1 MRKKLVSLMVGVAL
15 LASLIAGCGTGGSN
29 QSQPAGG
36 TQETK
41 PENQEQSQ
49 KPEEGDAKGEAITI
63 GMFTSLT
70 GASAI
75 EGEMVKNGAEL
86 AAKLINEDGGV
97 NGRPIE
103 FIIYDDQS
111 TPEGSVTAVTRMI
124 ESDHVDA
131 IMGSNL
137 SNNIIAVADQVEKAK
152 IPFVG
157 NGTGYAWTNCG
168 YQYIYRATVNNIYI
182 NETFVRVMAEEMGV
196 KNAAF
201 LYVQTEN
208 GQTAAKAIHEYFEKY
223 GVTAGYEGTY
233 QSADT
238 DFTGQV
244 TNIIKADPEGVVL
257 FGLAN
262 ELALIV
268 KQLRQGGYDGYI
280 YMAEAGA
287 SIDLI
292 NVAGDA
298 ANGIVFSAAYVVPG
312 QPDDAPTEIMKDM
325 LEEYVAE
332 YGVMPITDVAY
343 RSFDGLNLMAE
354 AFRTAS
360 DMDDLESVRDAFQ
373 NIKGYEGLG
382 GTFDFTKGT
391 GDGLESCS
399 MYMILDGTYHLF
411 DKEKLLTELPVE

>member
-1 MRKKLVSLMVGVAL
+1 MRKKLVSLLVGVAL
-15 LASLIAGCGTGGSN
+15 SGSLLAGCSSGDQM
-29 QSQPAGG
+29 QSQSVGG
-36 TQETK
+36 TQETEVK
-41 PENQEQSQ
+41 VQDQT
-49 KPEEGDAKGEAITI
+49 DAEKEAGGESITI

-86 AAKLINEDGGV
+86 AAKLINQDGGV

-298 ANGIVFSAAYVVPG
+298 ANGIVFSAAYVVPEK
-312 QPDDAPTEIMKDM
+312 PDDAPTENMKAM

-360 DMDDLESVRDAFQ
+360 DMEDLESVRDAFQ
-373 NIKGYEGLG
+373 NIKGYDGLG

-391 GDGLESCS
+391 GDGLEACS

>member
-15 LASLIAGCGTGGSN
+15 LASLTAGCGSVGQVQDQT
-29 QSQPAGG
+29 AGG
-36 TQETK
+36 TQETA
-41 PENQEQSQ
+41 QESQDQNESQ
-49 KPEEGDAKGEAITI
+49 KQAKEEAAGEAITI

-86 AAKLINEDGGV
+86 AAKLINQEGGV

-208 GQTAAKAIHEYFEKY
+208 GQTAAKAIHEYFDKY
-223 GVTAGYEGTY
+223 GVTA
-233 QSADT
+233 
-238 DFTGQV
+238 
-244 TNIIKADPEGVVL
+244 
-257 FGLAN
+257 
-262 ELALIV
+262 
-268 KQLRQGGYDGYI
+268 
-280 YMAEAGA
+280 
-287 SIDLI
+287 
-292 NVAGDA
+292 
-298 ANGIVFSAAYVVPG
+298 
-312 QPDDAPTEIMKDM
+312 
-325 LEEYVAE
+325 
-332 YGVMPITDVAY
+332 
-343 RSFDGLNLMAE
+343 
-354 AFRTAS
+354 
-360 DMDDLESVRDAFQ
+360 
-373 NIKGYEGLG
+373 
-382 GTFDFTKGT
+382 
-391 GDGLESCS
+391 
-399 MYMILDGTYHLF
+399 
-411 DKEKLLTELPVE
+411 